1 MHEISNKILYNA
13 YRAGAQEVIRH
24 RNQLNSINVFPVADG
39 DTGSNLS
46 SMMHSILNE
55 SKLEKDVG
63 NTMRSIADA
72 AIIGARGNSG
82 IIFAQY
88 LSGVSI
94 GLENGAGLINVHH
107 YVEANKTAVD
117 YAYDAVEIPAEG
129 TMLTLIRVW
138 SEALYRFMKKTTDFG
153 ELLSFAYGDIE
164 EALAKTQYQLASLKK
179 AAVVD
184 AGAKGFVHFVDGF
197 LRFLK
202 GDCESEIEHDFDE
215 ADLEQD
221 LLVKVEHHEDVDLDY
236 RYCTEAM
243 LKDIKIP
250 IKDIKKELRF
260 FGDSLI
266 VAGNERRMRVHIH
279 TNQPVDIF
287 EKLRSLGRITFQKVD
302 DMVMQSSLVNER
314 KYKIGLLTDSIADL
328 PQSFIESHQIQVVN
342 LNILHKEDIYIDRIT
357 IDNETAIRL
366 LEEGEERATSSQ
378 PEMQAVILQL
388 QNLQAYYDE
397 IIVITVSKALSGTYN
412 VFKKAAHTLGVDSTK
427 ITVIDSKQNSAAQGL
442 LVMEC
447 AKLIEQGMPYGQ
459 IIETMQTMV
468 GKSKILVSVKNLN
481 AMIMSGR
488 LSTKGGKI
496 ANIINLK
503 PIVTLDQDGEGGLGG
518 FAFSHEASL
527 KKIRKKLIKVSNTV
541 GLKAYCVVHAKNL
554 EAATAYAKSLEQAIG
569 MPPDYLE
576 DVSSIIAIG
585 AGDGAI
591 AVGYITH

>member
-1 MHEISNKILYNA
+1 MNEISNMILYHA
-13 YRAGAQEVIRH
+13 YRAGAHEVIRH

-55 SKLEKDVG
+55 SKLEKDIG

-94 GLENGAGLINVHH
+94 GLEKGAGIISIRH

-117 YAYDAVEIPAEG
+117 YAYDAVEMPTEG

-153 ELLSFAYGDIE
+153 ELLSYAYGDIE
-164 EALAKTQYQLASLKK
+164 EALIKTQYQLASLKK

-184 AGAKGFVHFVDGF
+184 AGAKGFVHFIDGF
-197 LRFLK
+197 LQFLK
-202 GDCESEIEHDFDE
+202 GDHDTQIKYNSKDIV
-215 ADLEQD
+215 LE
-221 LLVKVEHHEDVDLDY
+221 LEPLVKVKHHENVDLTY

-243 LKDIKIP
+243 MTDLKRPLKEIKN
-250 IKDIKKELRF
+250 DLHT
-260 FGDSLI
+260 FGNSLI
-266 VAGNERRMRVHIH
+266 VAGNERKMRVHIH
-279 TNQPVDIF
+279 TNQPADF
-287 EKLRSLGRITFQKVD
+287 FRELRNIGQITFQKVD
-302 DMVMQSSLVNER
+302 DMVMQSSLVNES
-314 KYKIGLLTDSIADL
+314 KYKVGLVTDSIADL
-328 PQSFIESHQIQVVN
+328 PQTFIEKHQIQVIN

-357 IDNETAIRL
+357 IDNTTAIRL

-378 PEMQAVILQL
+378 PDRQTVIFQL

-412 VFKKAAHTLGVDSTK
+412 VFQKAATELENNPSK

-447 AKLIEQGMPYGQ
+447 AKLIEQGVPYNK
-459 IIETMQTMV
+459 IIETMQTLV
-468 GKSKILVSVKNLN
+468 ERSKILVSVKNLN

-496 ANIINLK
+496 ANLINLK
-503 PIVTLDQDGEGGLGG
+503 PIVTLDPKGEGGLGG

-527 KKIRKKLIKVSNTV
+527 KKIKKKLIKINGTV
-541 GLKAYCVVHAKNL
+541 GLKAYCVVHANNL
-554 EAATAYAKSLEQAIG
+554 EAAKAYAIELERVLEMA
-569 MPPDYLE
+569 PVYLE

>member
-1 MHEISNKILYNA
+1 MKEISNKILYHA

-24 RNQLNSINVFPVADG
+24 RSQLNSINVFPVADG

-94 GLENGAGLINVHH
+94 GLENGAGIINILH

-117 YAYDAVEIPAEG
+117 YAYDAVEIPTEG

-153 ELLSFAYGDIE
+153 ELLSYAYGDIE
-164 EALAKTQYQLASLKK
+164 EALSKTQYQLASLKK

-202 GDCESEIEHDFDE
+202 GDYNAEIESDFT
-215 ADLEQD
+215 DLDQEID
-221 LLVKVEHHEDVDLDY
+221 TFVKIDHHEEIDLAH

-243 LKDIKIP
+243 LKDLKMP
-250 IKDIKKELRF
+250 LKDIKKELRVL
-260 FGDSLI
+260 GDSLI

-279 TNQPVDIF
+279 TNQPGTFF
-287 EKLRSLGRITFQKVD
+287 ETLRVLGRVTYQKVD

-314 KYKIGLLTDSIADL
+314 KYKVGLVTDSIADL
-328 PQSFIESHQIQVVN
+328 PQSFIEAHQIQVVN

-357 IDNETAIRL
+357 IDNERAIRL
-366 LEEGEERATSSQ
+366 LEESDERATSSQ
-378 PEMQAVILQL
+378 PERQAVLLQL

-397 IIVITVSKALSGTYN
+397 IIVITVSKALSGTFN
-412 VFKKAAHTLGVDSTK
+412 VFQKAANELEVYPSK
-427 ITVIDSKQNSAAQGL
+427 IAVIDSKQNSAAQGL
-442 LVMEC
+442 LVMAC
-447 AKLIEQGMPYGQ
+447 ANLIEQGMPYNQ
-459 IIETMQTMV
+459 IIETMQTLV

-496 ANIINLK
+496 ANLINLK
-503 PIVTLDQDGEGGLGG
+503 PIVTLDSKGEGGLGG

-527 KKIRKKLIKVSNTV
+527 KKIKKKLIKINETV

-554 EAATAYAKSLEQAIG
+554 EAAIAYSESLEEALE
-569 MPPDYLE
+569 MPPAYLE